1 MPERKVRLR
10 ATLAELHEQLEGG
23 EPVEEGLRDELRAAM
38 HEIETVLEAE
48 GDAGER
54 DGSSFSQRLSG
65 LALRFEGSHPR
76 LAEAVGRL
84 IHGVAELGI

>member
-1 MPERKVRLR
+1 MPERKLRLR
-10 ATLAELHEQLEGG
+10 ATLAELHEQLEGT
-23 EPVEEGLRDELRAAM
+23 EPVEAGLRDELRTAM
-38 HEIETVLEAE
+38 HEIEAVLEAGGEPAERE
-48 GDAGER
+48 GV
-54 DGSSFSQRLSG
+54 SFSERLSG